1 LSRPTPVIQ
10 LTRGTPAINLPVA
23 PGMCEPLDL
32 TTMLQAVRN
41 GDMRAADELFRRVY
55 GELHRIASG
64 QRRRWGGNDTLNT
77 TALVHEAY
85 LKLVNQDVAAW
96 NDRAHFFAVAAKAMR
111 HILINYAEMQVAA
124 KRGGGAVHVPL
135 GDADLVAPEAA
146 EDLLALDEALTAL
159 AAVHER
165 SSRVVECRFFGGF
178 DIQETANTLAVSP
191 ATVQRDWAFAS
202 AWLRRKIG
210 GPLPRE

>member
-1 LSRPTPVIQ
+1 MDDS
-10 LTRGTPAINLPVA
+10 
-23 PGMCEPLDL
+23 LDV
-32 TTMLQAVRN
+32 TTVLQAVRN
-41 GDMRAADELFRRVY
+41 GDLRAADELFRRVY

-64 QRRRWGGNDTLNT
+64 QRRRWGGNETLNT

-111 HILINYAEMQVAA
+111 HILINYAERQVAA

-135 GDADLVAPEAA
+135 DETDLVSPEAA
-146 EDLLALDEALTAL
+146 EDLLSLDEALTAL

-178 DIQETANTLAVSP
+178 DIQETANTLSVSP
-191 ATVQRDWAFAS
+191 ATVERDWAFAS
-202 AWLRRKIG
+202 AWLRKEMG
-210 GPLPRE
+210 GPLPTQR

>member
-1 LSRPTPVIQ
+1 MDDS
-10 LTRGTPAINLPVA
+10 
-23 PGMCEPLDL
+23 LDL
-32 TTMLQAVRN
+32 TTVLQAVRA
-41 GDMRAADELFRRVY
+41 GDLRAADELFRRVY

-64 QRRRWGGNDTLNT
+64 QRRRWGGNETLNT

-96 NDRAHFFAVAAKAMR
+96 NDRSHFFAVAAKAMR
-111 HILINYAEMQVAA
+111 HILINYAERQVAA

-135 GDADLVAPEAA
+135 DETDLVSPEAA
-146 EDLLALDEALTAL
+146 EDLLSLDEALTAL

-178 DIQETANTLAVSP
+178 DIQETANTLSVSP
-191 ATVQRDWAFAS
+191 ATVERDWAFAS
-202 AWLRRKIG
+202 AWLRKEMG
-210 GPLPRE
+210 GPLPTQR

>member
-1 LSRPTPVIQ
+1 MEDFS
-10 LTRGTPAINLPVA
+10 
-23 PGMCEPLDL
+23 DL
-32 TTMLQAVRN
+32 TTMLMAVRS
-41 GDMRAADELFRRVY
+41 GDASAADQLFQRVY

-64 QRRRWGGNDTLNT
+64 QRRRWGGNETLNT

-111 HILINYAEMQVAA
+111 HILINYAERQVAA
-124 KRGGGAVHVPL
+124 KRGGGAVHIPL
-135 GDADLVAPEAA
+135 GENDLVAPEAA
-146 EDLLALDEALTAL
+146 EDLLSLDEALTAL

-191 ATVQRDWAFAS
+191 ATVERDWAFAS
-202 AWLRRKIG
+202 AWLRREMG
-210 GPLPRE
+210 GPLPTQ